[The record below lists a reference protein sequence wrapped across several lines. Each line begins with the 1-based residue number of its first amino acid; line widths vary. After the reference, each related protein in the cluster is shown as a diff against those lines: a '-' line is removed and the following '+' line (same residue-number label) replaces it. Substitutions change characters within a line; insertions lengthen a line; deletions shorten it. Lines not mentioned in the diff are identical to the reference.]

1 MVWADSSQFPF
12 EVYDNSG
19 NLVAVLD
26 LNGLTIYDLT
36 GVGRSIRVS
45 PSGSPD
51 GTSMLQFDD
60 GLGDVATIY
69 YAHPP
74 STPYDYGL
82 LVDDNREWT
91 ALPLAANFTA
101 VNAVE
106 YRADMLGN
114 VMLRGLVRYTPAA
127 TIPLGTVIGTLPL
140 YYRPPQQLVMIGCY
154 DVVSASHRLVI
165 NTDGTIQTYDGGGGN
180 RFPYLDGH
188 MFSVLI

>member
-1 MVWADSSQFPF
+1 MVWADSSQYPF
-12 EVYDNSG
+12 EVYDQNG
-19 NLVAVLD
+19 ALVAVLD
-26 LNGLTIYDLT
+26 QDGLTIYDQT
-36 GVGRSIRVS
+36 GVGRKIVVS

-51 GTSMLQFDD
+51 GTSMIQFDD

-82 LVDDNREWT
+82 LVDDNREWN
-91 ALPLAANFTA
+91 ALSLAGNFTA

-114 VMLRGLVRYTPAA
+114 IMLRGLVRYTPAA
-127 TIPLGTVIGTLPL
+127 TIPLGTVIGTLPI
-140 YYRPPQQLVMIGCY
+140 YHRPPQQLVVLGCY
-154 DVVSASHRLVI
+154 DVVSATHRVII

-180 RFPYLDGH
+180 RFPYLDGII
-188 MFSVLI
+188 FSSLI

>member
-1 MVWADSSQFPF
+1 MVWMDSSTFPF
-12 EVYDNSG
+12 EVYDNAG

-26 LNGLTIYDLT
+26 LNGLTIYDQT
-36 GVGRSIRVS
+36 GVGRLIRLS
-45 PSGSPD
+45 PSGAPG
-51 GTSMLQFDD
+51 GTSMIQFDD

-82 LVDDNREWT
+82 LVDDNREWN
-91 ALPLAANFTA
+91 ALSLSANFTA

-114 VMLRGLVRYTPAA
+114 IMLRGLVRYTPAA
-127 TIPLGTVIGTLPL
+127 VIPDGTVIGTLPI
-140 YYRPPQQLVMIGCY
+140 YHRPPQQFVVTGCY
-154 DVVSASHRLVI
+154 DIVTNHSRLIV
-165 NTDGTIQTYDGGGGN
+165 NTDGTIQIYDAGN
-180 RFPYLDGH
+180 RFPYLDGV